1 MIRDEVLKR
10 GAAWVAEGRPAA
22 VATIVRIF
30 GSSSEPLGARMV
42 ATEEDFHGAVS
53 GGCVETD
60 VREIAR
66 EVISSGTARMLHYDQ
81 VEDADLDV
89 GLNCEGAI
97 DVLVEPL
104 TPELSAFL
112 QPAGTRVNLTVCTPG
127 APRKPEVWHGWID
140 RAGATAA
147 TGTAA
152 TDPATTGTATTD
164 TAPANTA
171 ATRTAAART
180 AGSEAGEARED
191 GVPSGIDEKR
201 DTLSSIVAAT
211 TLDLG
216 NGRIALA
223 EPMRPPRYLLI
234 FGAHDIAAPL
244 SRLAGV
250 MGFRTVVSDPRAD
263 YARASRFPDADEVVT
278 GWPHEVLTRYEPDAR
293 TAVVSLNHE
302 PRFEDDLLHTLCA
315 YPEIAYIGAIGKPQ
329 RRAERLD
336 RAREAGVDLSVLP
349 PVHTPVGLDLGGKEP
364 EHIALS
370 IVSEILAVEHGRTG
384 RPLLQTASEPKSS
397 FA

>member
-10 GAAWVAEGRPAA
+10 GAAWVAQGRPTA

-60 VREIAR
+60 VRESARSVIA
-66 EVISSGTARMLHYDQ
+66 SGRAQMLHYDQ

-104 TPELSAFL
+104 TPELAAFL
-112 QPAGTRVNLTVCTPG
+112 QPEVARVNLTICTPG
-127 APRKPEVWHGWID
+127 SPRDPDVWHGWVD
-140 RAGATAA
+140 RSGTAMSGSAESVTTGEFHSAGA
-147 TGTAA
+147 G
-152 TDPATTGTATTD
+152 
-164 TAPANTA
+164 
-171 ATRTAAART
+171 
-180 AGSEAGEARED
+180 
-191 GVPSGIDEKR
+191 GVPPEIEKNR
-201 DTLSSIVAAT
+201 DVLDSIVAAT

-216 NGRIALA
+216 EGRIALA
-223 EPMRPPRYLLI
+223 EPMLPPRYLLI

-250 MGFRTVVSDPRAD
+250 MGFRTIVSDPRAD

-278 GWPHEVLTRYEPDAR
+278 GWPHQVLERYRPDSR

-302 PRFEDDLLHTLCA
+302 PRFEDDLLHTLCI
-315 YPEIAYIGAIGKPQ
+315 YPDVAYIGAVGKPQ

-349 PVHTPVGLDLGGKEP
+349 PIHTPVGLDLGGKEP

-370 IVSEILAVEHGRTG
+370 IVSEIVAVEHGRTG
-384 RPLLQTASEPKSS
+384 RPLVETASVPKSS
-397 FA
+397 FV

>member
-10 GAAWVAEGRPAA
+10 GAAWVAEGRPSA

-60 VREIAR
+60 VRESAR
-66 EVISSGTARMLHYDQ
+66 EVISSGTAQMLHYDQ

-112 QPAGTRVNLTVCTPG
+112 QPGVTRVNLTVCTPG
-127 APRKPEVWHGWID
+127 APRKPHVWHGWID
-140 RAGATAA
+140 RPGAAA
-147 TGTAA
+147 AAGTAA
-152 TDPATTGTATTD
+152 TDIGTIDTAATD
-164 TAPANTA
+164 TARP
-171 ATRTAAART
+171 
-180 AGSEAGEARED
+180 EAGEAQDD
-191 GVPSGIDEKR
+191 GVPPGIEKNR

-223 EPMRPPRYLLI
+223 EPMLPPRYLLI

-263 YARASRFPDADEVVT
+263 YARATRFPDADEVVT
-278 GWPHEVLTRYEPDAR
+278 GWPHQVLKRYEPDAR

-302 PRFEDDLLHTLCA
+302 PRFEDDLVHTLCA
-315 YPEIAYIGAIGKPQ
+315 YPEVAYIGAIGKPQ

-336 RAREAGVDLSVLP
+336 RARETGVDLSVLP
-349 PVHTPVGLDLGGKEP
+349 RIHTPVGLDLGGKEP

-384 RPLLQTASEPKSS
+384 RPLLETASAPKSS